1 MGRSFVK
8 ILKQDCKK
16 DEAQDKTLPYTCY
29 LIIYKVDGVE
39 KYDLAMASKQVDL
52 FDYYYDLYKKDFV
65 KFTQA
70 AGRVAPN
77 MWQDPSEKPKKPAKQ
92 KPNRR

>member
-1 MGRSFVK
+1 MK

-52 FDYYYDLYKKDFV
+52 FDYYYDLYKENFISMM
-65 KFTQA
+65 QA
-70 AGRVAPN
+70 EGRVAPN
-77 MWQDPSEKPKKPAKQ
+77 MWQDPTEKTKKPNK
-92 KPNRR
+92 KKR